1 MEQDSGAPPPP
12 EPPATIR
19 LPRFVLDEEIGLG
32 SAVSRLAGAAGLRPC
47 GGCAAR
53 ARSLDRWVRLAPRG

>member
-1 MEQDSGAPPPP
+1 MEPDNAEAP
-12 EPPATIR
+12 EAAPATIR

-32 SAVSRLAGAAGLRPC
+32 TAVARLAGAAGLLPC

-53 ARSLDRWVRLAPRG
+53 ARRMDSWLRLAPRR

>member
-1 MEQDSGAPPPP
+1 MPHDSEAPPAP
-12 EPPATIR
+12 EPPTVIR

-32 SAVSRLAGAAGLRPC
+32 TAVSRLAGAVGLRPC

-53 ARSLDRWVRLAPRG
+53 ARAMDRWVRLAPRG

>member
-1 MEQDSGAPPPP
+1 MEQDSGAPPSP

-32 SAVSRLAGAAGLRPC
+32 SAVSRLAGAVGLRPC
-47 GGCAAR
+47 GGLW
-53 ARSLDRWVRLAPRG
+53 SW